1 MRRRVLAISWE
12 MPPLSGPRAVQV
24 SRTLKHLVP
33 LGWESSVVCFG
44 PRSGRYNQD
53 RQLASQLRAT
63 DGVTLVPVASAEER
77 LFFRALWRVAPPVKL
92 LPDEK
97 WVWIRAAS
105 RAACRLARTERFD
118 VLVSFGQPWSDH
130 LIGLRVHRATGLPW
144 VAHFSDPWVDSPY
157 LRGRRWQWRLWQR
170 MEADVVRQANALI
183 FTNSQA
189 ADRVMRKYPADW
201 RRKVHVVPHGFEPI
215 EQYELSTTGD
225 TEDTEGQAHQAS
237 SSVSPVSTVVES
249 FDADVVESSDADVV
263 ESFDTDVVESS
274 CTDHRDDRLT
284 IVYTGRF
291 YDGIRTPEP
300 LLRAL
305 ALIATRRPLACELHV
320 AFVGTPV
327 PSYRHLATRLGLDD
341 VVEFAGRVPF
351 AESARRAAHADVLLV
366 IDAPSDESLFL
377 PSKLVDY
384 LPLDK
389 PILALTPPRGAS
401 ADLIR
406 RLGYPVIQ
414 PDDVGAIASAIEALV
429 DAKRQGRLGIAEHHR
444 SVAQAYDIR
453 RTAGAF
459 VGILERVS

>member
-1 MRRRVLAISWE
+1 MKRRALAISWE

-24 SRTLKHLVP
+24 SRTLNHLVP
-33 LGWESSVVCFG
+33 LGWESSVICFG

-53 RQLASQLRAT
+53 RQLASRLRASN
-63 DGVTLVPVASAEER
+63 GVTLVPVASAEER
-77 LFFRALWRVAPPVKL
+77 LFFRALWRVMPPIKL

-105 RAACRLARTERFD
+105 RAARRLARTERFD

-157 LRGRRWQWRLWQR
+157 LRGRRWQRRLWQR
-170 MEADVVRQANALI
+170 MEADVVRHANALI

-189 ADRVMRKYPADW
+189 ADRAMRKYPAEW
-201 RRKVHVVPHGFEPI
+201 RGKAHVVPHGFESV
-215 EQYELSTTGD
+215 ERHELSTTVD
-225 TEDTEGQAHQAS
+225 TEDAEDQITQAL
-237 SSVSPVSTVVES
+237 SSVSPVSSVVES
-249 FDADVVESSDADVV
+249 FDTDVVESSDADVV
-263 ESFDTDVVESS
+263 ESLG
-274 CTDHRDDRLT
+274 TDHRDDRLT

-300 LLRAL
+300 LLHAL
-305 ALIATRRPLACELHV
+305 ALIATRRPIACELHV

-327 PSYRHLATRLGLDD
+327 PSHRRLATTLGLGD

-389 PILALTPPRGAS
+389 PILALTPSRGAS

-406 RLGYPVIQ
+406 RLGYPVVP
-414 PDDVGAIASAIEALV
+414 PDDVVAIASAIEVLV
-429 DAKRQGRLGIAEHHR
+429 AAKRQRRLGIAEHHR
-444 SVAQAYDIR
+444 SVAQQYDIR

-459 VGILERVS
+459 AGILECVS